1 MRSCLIGVLLVLSGM
16 LTVRAADGDF
26 QAIRSVAGYNYSNG
40 VEDPLK
46 VPLGNLGC
54 DGTGVA
60 YPWTNFYL
68 GMELPQVSRVNRIE
82 FDLARIAADRFD
94 KSSDADVK
102 MEILYSDDNKTYQK
116 YAGKFTVTKK
126 TATVD
131 GGYWEYL
138 VVNGLDFNAKYV
150 KIYTPWKK
158 DYYAFGYNGFP
169 NTMQK
174 SLRVYS
180 ARDCEIANFKLP
192 FIIGDQLQ
200 MPLTL
205 SKGNAPA
212 SHVVQVSIM
221 PGLKGDSDILFQSKL
236 EKLKNGTNSLKLDL
250 SKYPV
255 GKITLQTVVTDGKE
269 RPTII
274 LENLTTALL
283 TRGISSS
290 NELKAG
296 EYRIFQTGDAK
307 VVGEWTKG
315 VAKNAGGEIP
325 YLKSA
330 SGKLEFNLPG
340 TGRCAI
346 YVGIIGNDSKL
357 NLAVNGQSYPV
368 ILERMNPYYNTPNVL
383 GEGFVGIVNLST
395 ASTATL
401 SVESPSRVTYLRIQK
416 LTPAQ
421 QALFDS
427 NIPNVPTVIG
437 HQDGH
442 SNFFFRLSDTPEML
456 RGLIS
461 RSSKDFEL
469 NSYDWCVGTTT
480 AVNYKSKITSNFG
493 KGEGSLD
500 GEKHATDVVNK
511 MIADG
516 FDPMEIVIKQLH
528 DDKCRANVVIRM
540 NAVYPPP
547 ISFALNGRFC
557 NENPEL
563 RMRDINGNIT
573 NLITGLSYAYPK
585 MRQYMVNMVK
595 EILEYNPDCIMLEFM
610 RAPPFFG
617 YDQPLIDLYAKRYG
631 SCTPKDFGTDNWKK
645 LQDELMTSMVKEMR
659 QAIDAKSPKIQL
671 HVSFDFQD
679 YKNDGVDVVTWTR
692 EGLVDALCPGRIMM
706 SDKKLFDLAPF
717 AAMAKTSPRKCVLI
731 PRVEGGLV
739 GSDTTRAEELG
750 QEKILRIN
758 LSTNQYRQIMSEFIK
773 MGAIALRPLN
783 GGGDK
788 ETCLALADRKGL
800 ALWYEFK
807 YPVCDFNESITLAE

>member
-1 MRSCLIGVLLVLSGM
+1 MRNFLLGTLLVLSGM
-16 LTVRAADGDF
+16 LTVQAADGDF
-26 QAIRSVAGYNYSNG
+26 QAIRSLAGYNYSNG

-46 VPLGNLGC
+46 VPLGNFSC

-60 YPWTNFYL
+60 YPWKNFYM
-68 GMELPQVSRVNRIE
+68 GAELPQVSRINRIE
-82 FDLARIAADRFD
+82 FDLARIAADRLD

-102 MEILYSDDNKTYQK
+102 LEILYGDDNKTYQK

-138 VVNGLDFNAKYV
+138 VVSGLDFNAKYV
-150 KIYTPWKK
+150 KIYTPWEK

-174 SLRVYS
+174 SLRFYS
-180 ARDCEIANFKLP
+180 AKDCEIANFKLP

-212 SHVVQVSIM
+212 GYVVQVSIM

-236 EKLKNGTNSLKLDL
+236 EKLKNGTNSLKFDL

-283 TRGISSS
+283 TRGISSA

-296 EYRIFQTGDAK
+296 EYRIFQAGDAK

-315 VAKNAGGEIP
+315 VAKGTGGEIP

-357 NLAVNGQSYPV
+357 NLTVSGKNYPV
-368 ILERMNPYYNTPNVL
+368 ILEGMNPYYNTPNVW
-383 GEGFVGIVNLST
+383 GEGFAGIFDLST
-395 ASTATL
+395 TTSATL

-421 QALFDS
+421 QSLFDS

-442 SNFFFRLSDTPEML
+442 SNFFFRASDTPEML
-456 RGLIS
+456 RNLIS
-461 RSSKDFEL
+461 SSSKDFEL
-469 NSYDWCVGTTT
+469 HSYDWCVGVTT

-493 KGEGSLD
+493 YKGEGYLD
-500 GEKHATDVVNK
+500 GEKHASRVVNK

-516 FDPMEIVIKQLH
+516 FDPLEIVIKQLH
-528 DDKCRANVVIRM
+528 DDKCQANVVIRM

-547 ISFALNGRFC
+547 NDLALNGRFYY
-557 NENPEL
+557 ENPEI
-563 RMRDINGNIT
+563 RMRDINGKIS
-573 NLITGLSYAYPK
+573 LSLSYAYPK
-585 MRQYMVNMVK
+585 MRQYMVDMVK

-610 RAPPFFG
+610 RHPPFFG

-645 LQDELMTSMVKEMR
+645 LQDDLMTSMIKDMR

-679 YKNDGVDVVTWTR
+679 YKKDGLDVATWTR
-692 EGLVDALCPGRIMM
+692 EGLVDALCPGRYVQ

-717 AAMAKTSPRKCVLI
+717 VAMAKTSPRKCVLI
-731 PRVEGGLV
+731 PRMEGSIV
-739 GSDTTRAEELG
+739 GSDPTRAEELG
-750 QEKILRIN
+750 LEKILRIN
-758 LSTNQYRQIMSEFIK
+758 VAPNQYRQIMSEFIK
-773 MGAIALRPLN
+773 MGAVALRPLN

-807 YPVCDFNESITLAE
+807 YPVCDFNKSVTLAE